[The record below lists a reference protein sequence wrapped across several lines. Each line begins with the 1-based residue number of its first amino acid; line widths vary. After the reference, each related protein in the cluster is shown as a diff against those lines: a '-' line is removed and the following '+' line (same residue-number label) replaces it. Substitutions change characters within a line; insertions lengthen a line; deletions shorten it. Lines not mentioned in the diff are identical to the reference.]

1 MVSNIITNGR
11 KFLGRNSHTILTGT
25 AVVGV
30 IGTAIMASRDTIQAN
45 DRLLEY
51 RMELDGK
58 PCDKKELV
66 KRIAPCYIP
75 TALTVGATITAIV
88 GAHQTATH
96 KIIAYSSAYTM
107 AQEAATIY
115 RDKVHEIVGEKKA
128 KEIEAAVAKDQ
139 ITKSKDDASAVV
151 IGDGNVLCM
160 DGFSGRF
167 FPSTLEKIRKAQNDV
182 NYKMNAEMYASLND
196 FYEALDLPYIGCGD
210 DLGWTSEHPIE
221 LSFSTTLTPD
231 GKPALVVNFHESPM
245 ADYRNLI

>member
-1 MVSNIITNGR
+1 MSDIIKAGR
-11 KFLGRNSHTILTGT
+11 KFLGRNSHVILTGT

-30 IGTAIMASRDTIQAN
+30 IGTAVVASRDTIQAN

-58 PCDKKELV
+58 PYDKKELV
-66 KRIAPCYIP
+66 KRVAPCYIP
-75 TALTVGATITAIV
+75 TALTVGATITAII

-96 KIIAYSSAYTM
+96 KILAYSSAYTM

-128 KEIEAAVAKDQ
+128 QEIEAAVAK
-139 ITKSKDDASAVV
+139 
-151 IGDGNVLCM
+151 DGNVLCM

-221 LSFSTTLTPD
+221 LTFSTTLTSD
-231 GKPALVVNFHESPM
+231 SKPALVVNFRESPISN
-245 ADYRNLI
+245 YRYLH

>member
-1 MVSNIITNGR
+1 MNDIIKAGQ

-30 IGTAIMASRDTIQAN
+30 IGTAIMATRDTYQAN

-58 PCDKKELV
+58 PYNKKELF
-66 KRIAPCYIP
+66 KRVVPCYIP
-75 TALTVGATITAIV
+75 TGLTVGATVLAII

-107 AQEAATIY
+107 AQEAASIY

-139 ITKSKDDASAVV
+139 IANSKSDASAVV

-196 FYEALDLPYIGCGD
+196 FYEALDLPCIGCGD
-210 DLGWTSEHPIE
+210 DLGWTSDHPID

-231 GKPALVVNFHESPM
+231 SKPALVVNFRESPM
-245 ADYRNLI
+245 ADYRRLV

>member
-1 MVSNIITNGR
+1 MSDIIKAGR
-11 KFLGRNSHTILTGT
+11 KFLARNSHTILTGT

-30 IGTAIMASRDTIQAN
+30 IGTAVVASRDTIQAN

-51 RMELDGK
+51 RIELDGK
-58 PCDKKELV
+58 PYDKKELV

-75 TALTVGATITAIV
+75 TALTIGATITAVI

-96 KIIAYSSAYTM
+96 KILAYSSAYTM
-107 AQEAATIY
+107 AQEAASIY

-128 KEIEAAVAKDQ
+128 QEIEAAVAKEQ
-139 ITKSKDDASAVV
+139 VAKSKDDMTAVV

-160 DGFSGRF
+160 DGFSGRY

-196 FYEALDLPYIGCGD
+196 FYEALNLPYIACGD
-210 DLGWTSEHPIE
+210 DLGWSNEHPIE
-221 LSFSTTLTPD
+221 LSFSTTLTQD
-231 GKPALVVNFHESPM
+231 SKPALVVNFRESPM
-245 ADYRNLI
+245 ADYRRLH